1 MRIIKLLALLVAVP
15 LIVNACV
22 DNTYDFEKINTA
34 EDASI
39 LKGVGFPIGSFEEF
53 SLRDIV
59 SMDNEAIKTDEGGNY
74 YLYYKGKTVSK
85 SFNMNAAAIDAF
97 PPSLRTDYQS
107 LLFPGIS
114 VFEDRI
120 LNFTDNYEYKVDNY
134 YLPKE
139 IKKLYKAVV
148 SGALSLD
155 LSYTADAAFPFS
167 RIWIAKETKL
177 SLPAWL
183 IMGEI
188 SDSRFTRY
196 DDNTLIVGEDIA
208 LAPNENTTISVPLA
222 GMDFTKLPE
231 GQGLTGSNTLFIDD
245 WFKLGVN
252 VKIKKED
259 ALASPPG
266 TYGINL
272 KQRLGVSE
280 ISVVNVD
287 AELDVQHAVENQ
299 VFSMGKLPAFLTDGT
314 TALDFSDIRI
324 YLDANSN
331 LPFVLNF
338 KTDFTTYSGDEKI
351 ALCKLGSEAAPVL
364 IPNGKVSYVFTEK
377 GLGKEGIK
385 DYKVENLNSLFVKI
399 PSKIELSNLTVS
411 SGTLRTTINLNE
423 SFNLGLD
430 YWIDTPLAFGKGISF
445 IADQKLSGFE
455 LNDGDL
461 KLKTVI
467 LKTDIVNT
475 IPLAFDIAGE
485 AIDAAGN
492 VCAGIKVKVTG
503 NIKQG
508 SVENPSS
515 SPLVMEIASTGSSIV
530 MDGVRLNLK
539 ASSPEETFRNV
550 CLNSK
555 QGIKFTGVRL
565 ELPDGLVIST
575 KK

>member
-1 MRIIKLLALLVAVP
+1 MRIIKLSALLVAVQ
-15 LIVNACV
+15 LIVSACV
-22 DNTYDFEKINTA
+22 DNNYDFEKINTE
-34 EDASI
+34 EDVAI
-39 LKGVGFPIGSFEEF
+39 LKGVGFPVGSFEEF

-74 YLYYKGKTVSK
+74 YLYYKGETVSK
-85 SFNMNAAAIDAF
+85 SFNINAVTIDAF
-97 PPSLRTDYQS
+97 PSSWRTDYQS
-107 LLFPGIS
+107 LIFPGIS
-114 VFEDRI
+114 VFEDCI
-120 LNFTDNYEYKVDNY
+120 LNFTDSYEYEVDNY
-134 YLPKE
+134 YFPKE

-148 SGALSLD
+148 SGALSID
-155 LSYTADAAFPFS
+155 LSYTADAGFPFS
-167 RIWIAKETKL
+167 RVWIAKETKL

-196 DDNTLIVGEDIA
+196 DNNTLIVGEDIA
-208 LAPNENTTISVPLA
+208 LAPNKNITISVPLA

-231 GQGLTGSNTLFIDD
+231 GQGLKGSNTLFIDD
-245 WFKLGVN
+245 WLKLGVN

-272 KQRLGVSE
+272 KKQLGVSE

-287 AELDVQHAVENQ
+287 AELEVQHTAENQ

-314 TALDFSDIRI
+314 TALDFSDIRVYI
-324 YLDANSN
+324 DANSN
-331 LPFVLNF
+331 LPFSLKF

-364 IPNGKVSYVFTEK
+364 IPSGKVSYVFTEK

-385 DYKVENLNSLFVKI
+385 DYKVDSLNSLFVKI
-399 PSKIELSNLTVS
+399 PSRIELSNLTVS

-430 YWIDTPLAFGKGISF
+430 YWIDTPLAFGEGISF
-445 IADQKLSGFE
+445 SADQKLSGFK
-455 LNDGDL
+455 LSNGDL
-461 KLKTVI
+461 KLKTII

-475 IPLAFDIAGE
+475 IPLAFDITGE
-485 AIDAAGN
+485 AIDEAAN

-503 NIKQG
+503 KIKQG
-508 SVENPSS
+508 SVENPST

-555 QGIKFTGVRL
+555 QVMKFTGVRL
-565 ELPDGLVIST
+565 ELPDGLVISA